1 MSYNPSQG
9 IGTGDRSTPAHS
21 NRALAIKVF
30 SGEVLTSFET
40 SNIFLPLVQT
50 RTIASGKSA
59 SFAVIGQYDTATS
72 THTPGT
78 DITPNLINAGERV
91 IEIDSLKY
99 ASVFVDNFEEAM
111 QHYETRSQYS
121 TEMGRRLSKTV
132 DTAIISQLDLCVAN
146 AANTNDTNGG
156 EGQPY
161 SDVTAFSSSTAY
173 AIGARV
179 SYNSVVYVF
188 TATHSAGAWNA
199 AHVDA
204 ISVLS
209 VATSGAS
216 TAGAKGDLILASMF
230 DAQTTMDEEDIPGDR
245 YVVVSP
251 KNYNRLVQSGAV
263 HKDMTQGSNGGIDTG
278 KIVQVAGHNILVSN
292 NIASSDI
299 YMFTQN
305 AVGVVKLLDIKSEV
319 NYIPEKLGDLMT
331 SSYAMGFGTLNNAC
345 VIKMTTTD

>member
-1 MSYNPSQG
+1 MAYSNVSQG
-9 IGTGDRSTPAHS
+9 IGNTRTAGVSDRS
-21 NRALAIKVF
+21 LAIKVF
-30 SGEVLTSFET
+30 SGEVLTAFET
-40 SNIFLPLVQT
+40 SNIFLNKVQN

-59 SFAVIGQYDTATS
+59 SFAVIGKYASAVDT
-72 THTPGT
+72 HVPGT

-91 IEIDSLKY
+91 IEIDDLKY
-99 ASVFVDNFEEAM
+99 ASVFVDSFEEAM

-121 TEMGRRLSKTV
+121 TEMGRRLAKTV
-132 DTAIISQLDLCVAN
+132 DLAVIAQLDLCVAN

-161 SDVTAFSSSTAY
+161 SDVTAFSASVAY
-173 AIGARV
+173 AIGDRV
-179 SYNSVVYVF
+179 SYTSVVYVF
-188 TATHSAGAWNA
+188 TATHAAGAWNA

-204 ISVLS
+204 VSVLT

-216 TAGAKGDLILASMF
+216 TSGGKGDLILASLF
-230 DAQTTMDEEDIPGDR
+230 DADTTMEEEDVPGER
-245 YVVVSP
+245 SVVMSP

-263 HKDMTQGSNGGIDTG
+263 NKDMTTNNGGIDSGTVTQ
-278 KIVQVAGHNILVSN
+278 IAGHNIMVSN
-292 NIASSDI
+292 NVGSNDI

-331 SSYAMGFGTLNNAC
+331 SSYAMGFGVLNNGC
-345 VIKMTTTD
+345 VVKMSTND

>member
-1 MSYNPSQG
+1 MAYSNVSQG
-9 IGTGDRSTPAHS
+9 IGTTRTSGASDRD
-21 NRALAIKVF
+21 LAIKVF
-30 SGEVLTSFET
+30 SGEVLTAFET
-40 SNIFLPLVQT
+40 SNIFLSKVQN

-59 SFAVIGQYDTATS
+59 SFAVIGAYDSAVD
-72 THTPGT
+72 THVPGT

-91 IEIDSLKY
+91 IEIDDLKY

-132 DTAIISQLDLCVAN
+132 DLAVIAQLDLCVAN

-161 SDVTAFSSSTAY
+161 SDVTAFSAATAY
-173 AIGARV
+173 AIGDRV

-188 TATHSAGAWNA
+188 IATHTAGAWNA
-199 AHVDA
+199 AHANAV
-204 ISVLS
+204 SVLT
-209 VATSGAS
+209 VATSGGS
-216 TAGAKGDLILASMF
+216 TAGAKGDLILAALF

-245 YVVVSP
+245 QVVMSP

-263 HKDMTQGSNGGIDTG
+263 HKDMTSGNGGIDSG
-278 KIVQVAGHNILVSN
+278 KVTQVAGHTIMVSN
-292 NIASSDI
+292 NIGASDI

-331 SSYAMGFGTLNNAC
+331 SSYAMGFGVLNNGC
-345 VIKMTTTD
+345 VVKMSTND